1 MFENV
6 VHVSDVDT
14 WLAYREARASRS
26 ILDPGIIQGARDL
39 LRASD
44 GEIRVSERARAARYR
59 KP

>member
-1 MFENV
+1 M
-6 VHVSDVDT
+6 SDVDT